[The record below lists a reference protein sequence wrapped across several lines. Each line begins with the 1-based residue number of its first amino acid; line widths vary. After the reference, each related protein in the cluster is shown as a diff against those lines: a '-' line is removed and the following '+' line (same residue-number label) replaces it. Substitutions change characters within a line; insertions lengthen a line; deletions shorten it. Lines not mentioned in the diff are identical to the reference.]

1 MIRKIDTKTA
11 IDQTATETAIAPAT
25 EGYRAP
31 ELRSVGSAVKLVQGV
46 GSGSY
51 DQCGHS
57 QYGC

>member
-1 MIRKIDTKTA
+1 MTRTTDAKTEIELA
-11 IDQTATETAIAPAT
+11 PAASETAVV

-31 ELRSVGSAVKLVQGV
+31 QLRSVGSAVKLVQGV

-57 QYGC
+57 RYGC